1 MKERFYMEDGTI
13 MELKDR
19 IAIIKNRAEQDNTA
33 KIEKKK
39 KN

>member
-1 MKERFYMEDGTI
+1 

-19 IAIIKNRAEQDNTA
+19 IAIIKNRAEQDNTS

-39 KN
+39 ELT

>member
-1 MKERFYMEDGTI
+1 

-33 KIEKKK
+33 KIEKEKELT
-39 KN
+39 